1 MERRG
6 PLARAL
12 ALAPHYLIALL
23 ALALTLFPV
32 LWILGISLKTK
43 RDAFAIPP
51 VWRFEP
57 VWENYVRVLESP
69 GFREAIGNSLLVTLV
84 GVALS
89 LLLAI
94 PAAYAL
100 NRQRVRGRRVLAVW
114 LLLAYMLPEFLFII
128 PMYVLYQ
135 AIGLYDTTIGL
146 ALAYQVHV
154 LPFAV
159 WLLRSFFAEVP
170 DELEE
175 AARID
180 GCGSLAVLW
189 RVYLP
194 LTLPGIAATAVLNAI
209 WIWNELAIALGLTF
223 RNAQTV
229 TVAVTSYR
237 GYASIEW
244 GPMTAASI
252 LAILPMLAL
261 AFLAQRWIVKGL
273 TLGAVKG

>member
-1 MERRG
+1 MEPRG
-6 PLARAL
+6 RLARAV

-23 ALALTLFPV
+23 ALALTVFPL

-69 GFREAIGNSLLVTLV
+69 GFREAIGNSVLVTLL

-135 AIGLYDTTIGL
+135 AIGLYDTTTGL

-223 RNAQTV
+223 RHAQTV

>member
-1 MERRG
+1 MAPRA

-51 VWRFEP
+51 VWRFDP
-57 VWENYVRVLESP
+57 VWQNYVRVLESP

-180 GCGSLAVLW
+180 GCGALAVLW

>member
-1 MERRG
+1 MEPRG
-6 PLARAL
+6 PLARVL

-51 VWRFEP
+51 VWRFAP

-180 GCGSLAVLW
+180 GCGPLAVLW

>member
-1 MERRG
+1 MEPRG

-12 ALAPHYLIALL
+12 ALTPHYLIAFL
-23 ALALTLFPV
+23 ALVVTLFPL
-32 LWILGISLKTK
+32 LWILGISVKTK

-51 VWRFEP
+51 VWRFAP
-57 VWENYVRVLESP
+57 VWENYLRVLESP
-69 GFREAIGNSLLVTLV
+69 GFRAAIGNSLLVTLV

-94 PAAYAL
+94 PAAYTL

-180 GCGSLAVLW
+180 GCGALAVLW

-223 RNAQTV
+223 RDAQTV
-229 TVAVTSYR
+229 TVAVTAYR
-237 GYASIEW
+237 GYASIDW

>member
-1 MERRG
+1 MEPRG
-6 PLARAL
+6 PLARVL

-23 ALALTLFPV
+23 VLALTLFPV

-51 VWRFEP
+51 VWRFAP

-180 GCGSLAVLW
+180 GCGPLAVLW

>member
-1 MERRG
+1 VERRG

-12 ALAPHYLIALL
+12 ALTPHYLIAFL
-23 ALALTLFPV
+23 ALALTLFPL
-32 LWILGISLKTK
+32 LWILGISVKTK

-51 VWRFEP
+51 VWRFDP
-57 VWENYVRVLESP
+57 VWQNYVRVLESP
-69 GFREAIGNSLLVTLV
+69 GFREAIGNSLLVTLA